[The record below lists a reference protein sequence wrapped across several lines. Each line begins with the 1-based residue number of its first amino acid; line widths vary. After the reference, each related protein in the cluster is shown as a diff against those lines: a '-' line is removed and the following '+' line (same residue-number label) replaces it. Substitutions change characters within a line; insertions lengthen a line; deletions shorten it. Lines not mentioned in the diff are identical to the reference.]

1 MINHGSCRGGELNY
15 YFKFIRTPNTRD
27 GIIRESP
34 ATCQP
39 YLHILPSSS
48 SRAEKEKAKFQA
60 ELYELLAQV
69 EGLNKDKF
77 IQVKTIEKLEVSI
90 TDLSVRIEE
99 LNRTIIDITSHK
111 TRIQAE
117 NIELIKEVQD
127 LKINIENVTYSRSQV
142 VMQLD
147 DTTRKL
153 EDENRRRST
162 LESQLHQVGLDLDSV
177 RSQLDEESEIRLD
190 LERQLVKANG
200 DVQIWRNKYETEA
213 AARVE
218 EIEEIRR
225 KYSARI
231 QEQEEHIESLLVKL
245 NNLEKVKMRL
255 QSEVEVLIIDLEKS
269 NGTCRE
275 LSKRVE
281 QFERTTVEL
290 KTRLDEVTL
299 AYDQAQ
305 RDLRNR
311 VAEIQ
316 RLNHDL
322 EKAADQN
329 AVLGRE
335 NKKLGDENREF
346 RNTLSEM
353 TRRLHESDLEIRRLE
368 TERDELNAA
377 YKEAEAVSC
386 LLGALERSL
395 ANDCLEHCFRPAV
408 LRRSAPRPWPLSLV
422 STATTPSAVFLRRMR
437 RSKSSGKCVS
447 AFRINSCRH
456 IL

>member
-1 MINHGSCRGGELNY
+1 M
-15 YFKFIRTPNTRD
+15 
-27 GIIRESP
+27 
-34 ATCQP
+34 
-39 YLHILPSSS
+39 
-48 SRAEKEKAKFQA
+48 
-60 ELYELLAQV
+60 
-69 EGLNKDKF
+69 
-77 IQVKTIEKLEVSI
+77 SI

-99 LNRTIIDITSHK
+99 LNRTIIDITAHK
-111 TRIQAE
+111 TRISSE

-127 LKINIENVTYSRSQV
+127 LKINIENVTYSRTQV

-147 DTTRKL
+147 DAHRKL
-153 EDENRRRST
+153 EDESRRRST

-200 DVQIWRNKYETEA
+200 DVQVWRNKYETEA

-231 QEQEEHIESLLVKL
+231 QEQEEHIESLLLKL
-245 NNLEKVKMRL
+245 TNLEKVKMRL
-255 QSEVEVLIIDLEKS
+255 QSEVEILIIDLEKS

-275 LSKRVE
+275 LNKRVE
-281 QFERTTVEL
+281 QLERTSVEL

-311 VAEIQ
+311 VAEIT
-316 RLNHDL
+316 RLNHEL

-329 AVLGRE
+329 ANLGRE

-377 YKEAEAVSC
+377 YKEAEAVS
-386 LLGALERSL
+386 G
-395 ANDCLEHCFRPAV
+395 
-408 LRRSAPRPWPLSLV
+408 
-422 STATTPSAVFLRRMR
+422 
-437 RSKSSGKCVS
+437 
-447 AFRINSCRH
+447 
-456 IL
+456 